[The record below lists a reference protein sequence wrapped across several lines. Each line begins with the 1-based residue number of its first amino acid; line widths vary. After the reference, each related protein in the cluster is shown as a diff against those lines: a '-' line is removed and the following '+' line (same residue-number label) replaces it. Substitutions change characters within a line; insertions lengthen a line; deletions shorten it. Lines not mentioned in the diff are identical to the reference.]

1 MAADS
6 YPLPPD
12 DEFPKLLV
20 RVRAGDE
27 SAASELVQRY
37 ERAVLRAV
45 RSRLGQQMRRAM
57 DSMDVV
63 QSVHQSLLV
72 GLRSQRFEMSSPS
85 ELIALAVV
93 IVQRK
98 IARHW
103 RKLKRTPS
111 ADGDTAAHPQGATPS
126 GICSTEP
133 GPADVAAA
141 DELLAQFLAPL
152 DNLDRQLVR
161 LKLDGHSSVEAAAV
175 LKREPAFVRMRWSRL
190 RLLLRKR
197 GYGSP

>member
-1 MAADS
+1 MVAESDS
-6 YPLPPD
+6 LPPD

-27 SAASELVQRY
+27 SAASELVERY

-63 QSVHQSLLV
+63 QSVHQSLLL
-72 GLRSQRFEMSSPS
+72 GLRSQRFEMSSPR

-93 IVQRK
+93 MVQRK
-98 IARHW
+98 IARYW
-103 RKLKRTPS
+103 RKLKRMPS
-111 ADGDTAAHPQGATPS
+111 ADGDAAAHPQGTTVS
-126 GICSTEP
+126 GISSSEP
-133 GPADVAAA
+133 TPADVAAA

-175 LKREPAFVRMRWSRL
+175 LNREPAFVRMRWSRL
-190 RLLLRKR
+190 RQLLRKR